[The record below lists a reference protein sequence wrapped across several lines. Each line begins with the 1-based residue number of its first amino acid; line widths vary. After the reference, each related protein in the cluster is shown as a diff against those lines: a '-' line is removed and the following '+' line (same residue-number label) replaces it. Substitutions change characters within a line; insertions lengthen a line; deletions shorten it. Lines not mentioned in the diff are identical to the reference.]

1 MADAII
7 TNRTA
12 LSETLIS
19 LQVTFAGA
27 DLLANPTRANTT
39 ATITT
44 SDNAAQIMAA
54 FAAAV
59 RALSAS
65 INKAG
70 GGSGVTVPA
79 NRVLDLPSLSRG

>member
-7 TNRTA
+7 NNRQA
-12 LSETLIS
+12 LSETSVGLE
-19 LQVTFAGA
+19 VTFTGA
-27 DLLANPTRANTT
+27 DLLSNPTKSYTT

-44 SDNAAQIMAA
+44 SDNPAQIMAA

-70 GGSGVTVPA
+70 GGNGATIPA
-79 NRVLDLPSLSRG
+79 NRVLDLPSLNRG